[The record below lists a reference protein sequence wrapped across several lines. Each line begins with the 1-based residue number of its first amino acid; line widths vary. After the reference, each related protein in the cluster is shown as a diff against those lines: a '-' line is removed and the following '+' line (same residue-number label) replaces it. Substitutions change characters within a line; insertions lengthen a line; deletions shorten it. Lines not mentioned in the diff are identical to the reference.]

1 MIDYAGTLKI
11 IRDLGSNY
19 NNGDQQVLNEIYGE
33 VCSIASN
40 ISKLEPTDKRL
51 FPYIKKATKAIYL
64 SRGAEGLKSRGEGSI
79 SSSYEDIL
87 ERLRNDIVQSGLRRV
102 F

>member
-1 MIDYAGTLKI
+1 MADYSNIQNI

-19 NNGDQQVLNEIYGE
+19 HNDEQVINDIYSE

-40 ISKLEPTDKRL
+40 ISNLEPTDKRL
-51 FPYIKKATKAIYL
+51 FPYIKRATKAEYL
-64 SRGAEGLKSRGEGSI
+64 SRGAEGLKSRNEGSI
-79 SSSYEDIL
+79 SSSYEDIIEKL
-87 ERLRNDIVQSGLRRV
+87 ENDIIRAGLRRV